1 MPANSLIE
9 AAAAAGIRPIVC
21 RQERTSVR
29 MADGLS
35 RINNGKPLGVFLMQ
49 AGPGAENAFGGV

>member
-9 AAAAAGIRPIVC
+9 AAATAGIPLIVC
-21 RQERTSVR
+21 RQECTGVH
-29 MADGLS
+29 MADGFS
-35 RINNGKPLGVFLMQ
+35 RIDSGKRLGVFVMQ